1 MSSTHSNLFVTLHGI
16 PLRIELR
23 WPFHRATSGA
33 DFYVLHGAVNL
44 EDGSGLKAQ
53 ASANLTLTLAEE
65 LPSLEPV
72 HAESLV
78 VNAIRKT
85 VDNGQLEFLKSAKLQ
100 PVEVSTRYY
109 SFREKIV
116 RFPAQKEEDVRGLLR
131 RKVYWLGVRL
141 GAPTVWL
148 ADPHDASYV
157 NHPVE
162 KLLQLAAPLAAD
174 GLIRLE
180 GEYATPTDALA
191 AMQETFQHELQA
203 GLARTKAQFNPSMV
217 TS

>member
-1 MSSTHSNLFVTLHGI
+1 MSRPHPNLFVTLHGI
-16 PLRIELR
+16 PLRIELH

-33 DFYVLHGAVNL
+33 DFYVLHGEVGL
-44 EDGSGLKAQ
+44 EDGSGLRAQ

-65 LPSLEPV
+65 LPSLEPA

-78 VNAIRKT
+78 INAIRKT
-85 VDNGQLEFLKSAKLQ
+85 VDNGQIEFLKSAKRQ

-141 GAPTVWL
+141 GAPKIWL
-148 ADPHDASYV
+148 ADPHDSSYV
-157 NHPVE
+157 NHPAE
-162 KLLQLAAPLAAD
+162 KLLELAHTLAGE

-180 GEYATPTDALA
+180 GEDARPTDALT
-191 AMQETFQHELQA
+191 AMQETFQYELQA

-217 TS
+217 AS